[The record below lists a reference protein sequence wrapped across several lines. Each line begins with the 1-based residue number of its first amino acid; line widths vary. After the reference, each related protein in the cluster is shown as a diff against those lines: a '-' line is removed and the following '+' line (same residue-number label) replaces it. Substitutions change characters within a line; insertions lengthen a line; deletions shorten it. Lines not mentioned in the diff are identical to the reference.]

1 MEELLKSL
9 DPALE
14 LLDERIEK
22 ESIELHVKRNTLKET
37 CPYCGEESGS
47 VHSVHRKRIH
57 DLPVQEKLLT
67 LVLERRIFFCK
78 NPQCKHKTFI
88 EELHFIDGKCARQT
102 KRLDERIRNIALK
115 MSARSAK
122 KVVNSG
128 LTVISD
134 DTILRILKKTE
145 SM

>member
-1 MEELLKSL
+1 MNL
-9 DPALE
+9 
-14 LLDERIEK
+14 
-22 ESIELHVKRNTLKET
+22 RNFVR
-37 CPYCGEESGS
+37 CFYAF
-47 VHSVHRKRIH
+47 
-57 DLPVQEKLLT
+57 
-67 LVLERRIFFCK
+67 LVDVDK

-88 EELHFIDGKCARQT
+88 EELHFIDGRCARRT
-102 KRLDERIRNIALK
+102 KRLDERIMDIALK